1 MEEKKIF
8 EKRWLLATSEQR
20 EKYHALIASYPS
32 IEWTFKEK
40 SYLLW
45 LCQLDSDTFET
56 FEAIFDKLINAN

>member
-20 EKYHALIASYPS
+20 EKYHALIASTLQSNGHSKKKLP
-32 IEWTFKEK
+32 
-40 SYLLW
+40 LW

-56 FEAIFDKLINAN
+56 FEAIFDKLVNAN

>member
-20 EKYHALIASYPS
+20 EKYQALIASYPS

-40 SYLLW
+40 A
-45 LCQLDSDTFET
+45 TFYGCVS
-56 FEAIFDKLINAN
+56 

>member
-40 SYLLW
+40 A
-45 LCQLDSDTFET
+45 TFM
-56 FEAIFDKLINAN
+56 ALSVR